1 MLLLDRYLA
10 QPDENHVFYVSWVT
24 KVTSS
29 QLRQSDFCINNQQ
42 KIILMAQHEI
52 ETQWMGK
59 MQFNALV
66 NGHTIV
72 MDAPPRAGGEENG
85 PIPKPFILTALSGCT
100 GMDVVALL
108 RKANLA
114 IDDFS
119 LKVTGELS
127 KQQPLEY
134 IAIHIVYDIKGKDA
148 DRDAVLKAV
157 NDSQEKICGVSHML
171 KKALPITWDINFNG
185 EEIFSN
191 QPMQTEET
199 IAQPIKN

>member
-1 MLLLDRYLA
+1 
-10 QPDENHVFYVSWVT
+10 
-24 KVTSS
+24 
-29 QLRQSDFCINNQQ
+29 
-42 KIILMAQHEI
+42 MAQHEI

-108 RKANLA
+108 RKANLSV
-114 IDDFS
+114 DDFS

-134 IAIHIVYDIKGKDA
+134 IAIHIVYEIRGRNDDK
-148 DRDAVLKAV
+148 DAVLKAV

-171 KKALPITWDINFNG
+171 KKALPITWEINFNG
-185 EEIFSN
+185 EMVFDN
-191 QPMQTEET
+191 RTV
-199 IAQPIKN
+199 